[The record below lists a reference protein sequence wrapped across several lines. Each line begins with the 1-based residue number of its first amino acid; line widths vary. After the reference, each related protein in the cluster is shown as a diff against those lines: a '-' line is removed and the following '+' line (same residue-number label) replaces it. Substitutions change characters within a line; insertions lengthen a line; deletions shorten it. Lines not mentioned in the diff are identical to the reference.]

1 MANRLIKGQ
10 VENAQSAE
18 SIYILKNENQKL
30 KDKVAELQANYENAA
45 EFRRKHMS
53 EQDNT
58 SNEREILHE
67 KVNMLIE
74 VGIFLVTLVSF
85 PF

>member
-1 MANRLIKGQ
+1 MADRLIKGQ
-10 VENAQSAE
+10 VVNAQSAE

-30 KDKVAELQANYENAA
+30 KDKIADLQSQYEQ
-45 EFRRKHMS
+45 EVEQRRKQTS

-67 KVNMLIE
+67 KVNMLLE
-74 VGIFLVTLVSF
+74 VTLI
-85 PF
+85 